1 MPILDSEFKEL
12 IGDTDRLIMSDELE
26 VDFGEL
32 EEDTQTLIIDSAD
45 IDFVC
50 NLLNVSSS
58 INQDAK
64 NRFWTFK
71 IEVPG
76 LSFSDLVDATKIKYQ
91 YNDNVFESVSTFSW
105 DLEDAGSILTF
116 AAIRIL
122 NNYESK

>member
-1 MPILDSEFKEL
+1 MPTLDSEFKEL

-26 VDFGEL
+26 VDFGEF
-32 EEDTQTLIIDSAD
+32 EEDTQMLIIDSAD

-50 NLLNVSSS
+50 SLLSVSST

-76 LSFSDLVDATKIKYQ
+76 LSFSDLIDATKIKFQ
-91 YNDNVFESVSTFSW
+91 YNNSIFESVSTFSW
-105 DLEDAGSILTF
+105 DLVDAGSVLTF
-116 AAIRIL
+116 AAIRIF